1 MISGQ
6 AGAQARSVAVAEVLA
21 AAAQSNAF
29 KTASQQIQTTY
40 KAQIDQQE
48 SRGQTLQAELNV
60 LVAKY
65 NEEAKKTPQNQ
76 AALQPAATAWQD
88 KRQSASEELNRIGA
102 PVGPPLPYVE
112 ASTEEPPRGHDV
124 AMT

>member
-1 MISGQ
+1 MLISDW
-6 AGAQARSVAVAEVLA
+6 SSDVCSSDL
-21 AAAQSNAF
+21 
-29 KTASQQIQTTY
+29 IQTTY

-65 NEEAKKTPQNQ
+65 NEEAKKTPQKQ
-76 AALQPAATAWQD
+76 AALQAAAKAVQD

-102 PVGPPLPYVE
+102 PVELALSYVE
-112 ASTEEPPRGHDV
+112 DQISVRMKDRKSV
-124 AMT
+124 V